1 MNRFKPINLT
11 IAAILILMSSKAQDA
26 ATVHSFTA
34 AACAA
39 YAKEHNT
46 QVKNALLNVKIQ
58 EQVNRSVTAAAYPQI
73 SASASAT
80 YFPNIGVQTFP
91 NFIAA
96 GTYGVLE
103 AEGVKNGNGDP
114 ITSPADFGLIQAQ
127 FGTPWNANAGITL
140 NQILFDGQV
149 FVGLQARDAVMEY
162 TKKGAELTEVTIRSN
177 IYKIYYQLAAG
188 KIQIQQIDNNI
199 SLLEKVLF
207 NQTEMYKNGFA
218 EKLDIDKTK
227 VQISNL
233 QTVKLTTQSQ
243 LANGMLGLKLLM
255 GMPMKDSLVLTETVT
270 DELLKEG
277 LLNEGKY
284 DYKDRL
290 EYQYLDLANELTT
303 YNVKR
308 YKLSR
313 MPSVLLNAN
322 YSKLAQRN
330 KFDIFG
336 KGPWFTSSYIGLG
349 INVPIFSGF
358 ATDASIKKASIELEQ
373 VQLQQQNLLNSIDN
387 EVMVATNTYHNAIN
401 TLDIQSKN
409 KELAETVLNQTQKKY
424 EAGLAASLDINIAQ
438 KDLQEAQNN
447 YISALYDAIVARFN
461 YLTAIGKLP

>member
-1 MNRFKPINLT
+1 MNRFKPLQLT
-11 IAAILILMSSKAQDA
+11 AAALVLLLNVQAQETMA
-26 ATVHSFTA
+26 VHSFTA
-34 AACAA
+34 AQCAS
-39 YAKEHNT
+39 YAKDHNT
-46 QVKNALLNVKIQ
+46 AVKNALLNVKLQ

-73 SASASAT
+73 SASASTT
-80 YFPNIGVQTFP
+80 YFPNIGVQSFP
-91 NFIAA
+91 DFIAA
-96 GTYGVLE
+96 RTYGVLQ

-114 ITSPADFGLIQAQ
+114 VTPPTDFGLIQAQ
-127 FGTPWNANAGITL
+127 FGTPWNANAGISL

-149 FVGLQARDAVMEY
+149 FVGLQARDAVMAFAR
-162 TKKGAELTEVTIRSN
+162 KGAEVTEISIRSN
-177 IYKIYYQLAAG
+177 IYKIYYQLAAA

-218 EKLDIDKTK
+218 EKLDLDKTN

-233 QTVKLTTQSQ
+233 QTLKLNTENQVV
-243 LANGMLGLKLLM
+243 NGVLGLKLLM
-255 GMPMKDSLVLTETVT
+255 GMPMQDSLVLTESVT
-270 DELLKEG
+270 NDFLKEG
-277 LLNEGKY
+277 LLNDGKY
-284 DYKDRL
+284 DYKDRVD
-290 EYQYLDLANELTT
+290 YQYLELANDLSE

-313 MPSVLLNAN
+313 IPSVLLNAN
-322 YSKLAQRN
+322 YSKLAQRY

-336 KGPWFTSSYIGLG
+336 RGPWFTSSFIGLG

-358 ATDASIKKASIELEQ
+358 ATDAIIKKTAIELEQ
-373 VQLQQQNLLNSIDN
+373 VKLQQEGLLNTINN
-387 EVMVATNTYHNAIN
+387 EVTTATNSYHNAIG

-409 KELAETVLNQTQKKY
+409 KILAETVLEQTRKKY
-424 EAGLAASLDINIAQ
+424 EAGLAASIDINVAQ

-447 YISALYDAIVARFN
+447 YIGALYDAIIARFD